1 MYPFGRGKEE
11 NPSATCESCGGLGD
25 GLATVEVM
33 TDQLNDDLEP
43 MDTSSDVL
51 EEAEIS
57 SDWEQSQSTQDALD
71 DGVDL
76 AVQLDDSKR
85 SDARLDGVV
94 PLDEE
99 IVTDDLTTSETIE
112 DRIQQEEPDPNS
124 DIVPPNPG
132 RRN

>member
-1 MYPFGRGKEE
+1 
-11 NPSATCESCGGLGD
+11 
-25 GLATVEVM
+25 M

-43 MDTSSDVL
+43 MDPSSDVL
-51 EEAEIS
+51 EDAEIR

-85 SDARLDGVV
+85 SEARLDGVV

-124 DIVPPNPG
+124 DIVPPDPG